1 MSTAS
6 PSNQNLNP
14 PLYLPYQPSDQYAQQ
29 SSNRTFQDSA
39 SYPSESNPGGRQA
52 PHNASYQ
59 LANQTH
65 HQAGIPPQHNPGF
78 YTMDE
83 ITGELFFHPDPSL
96 ARPVRDET
104 QLEHRSTHQTAG
116 LLPSTSLSASRA
128 PQNTA
133 PPADQTTS
141 NAPEVGKKTTGNK
154 GDERPQPNLREIN
167 RLLKNL
173 AKDRSNPAPQ
183 QSTLN
188 QDHDDENAENT
199 GDNCGGEN
207 NDGLDRSGDDNGG
220 DDHSGGGAN
229 NLENDH
235 VGENNF
241 NDDNGE
247 GKQFVPVPDDVMH
260 EIVGMDL
267 DELREY
273 KALHAEN
280 RRLPAYLKA
289 ELEDMYYEFERQL
302 HIFAI

>member
-1 MSTAS
+1 
-6 PSNQNLNP
+6 
-14 PLYLPYQPSDQYAQQ
+14 
-29 SSNRTFQDSA
+29 
-39 SYPSESNPGGRQA
+39 
-52 PHNASYQ
+52 
-59 LANQTH
+59 
-65 HQAGIPPQHNPGF
+65 
-78 YTMDE
+78 MDE

-104 QLEHRSTHQTAG
+104 QLEHRSTDQTAG

-141 NAPEVGKKTTGNK
+141 NAPEVEPCQG
-154 GDERPQPNLREIN
+154 PI
-167 RLLKNL
+167 
-173 AKDRSNPAPQ
+173 NPAPQ

-188 QDHDDENAENT
+188 QDHDDENVENT

-247 GKQFVPVPDDVMH
+247 GKQFVPVPDDVMD